1 MKHSTL
7 PASHDPIGVWAH
19 MTANALFPKRS
30 KAPEADTRPSRS
42 LFDLLDLW
50 LWNSR
55 QRDLERVLASAKD
68 VAEVEAILQAR
79 ERQILQRYY

>member
-1 MKHSTL
+1 MKHSTI
-7 PASHDPIGVWAH
+7 PAPHDPIGVWSQI
-19 MTANALFPKRS
+19 TARALFPKRREVPS
-30 KAPEADTRPSRS
+30 AKTRPSRS